1 MFDCVDGQFARYT
14 RQFST
19 LGAWLDATFD
29 RAKEYTVFAGLAVGS
44 TTAVAGSAV
53 HGGDVW
59 FLAVAAITAQTCR
72 HMIDFAYGAS
82 KRRKPPEPIP
92 VLPLDVP
99 VDSALD
105 EPEPGQGR
113 RGGRSL
119 RSTAGELLRRSNK
132 VRAIY
137 WFKKIIVLP
146 IGERFAL
153 IGLTAA
159 LFNARVTFIALL
171 SWGAV
176 AGAYTICGRAL
187 RSLTQPRSVAS

>member
-1 MFDCVDGQFARYT
+1 MV
-14 RQFST
+14 
-19 LGAWLDATFD
+19 
-29 RAKEYTVFAGLAVGS
+29 
-44 TTAVAGSAV
+44 
-53 HGGDVW
+53 
-59 FLAVAAITAQTCR
+59 
-72 HMIDFAYGAS
+72 DFAYGAA

-105 EPEPGQGR
+105 EPEPSRDAQRRQG
-113 RGGRSL
+113 L
-119 RSTAGELLRRSNK
+119 RSMAGALLRRSNM
-132 VRAIY
+132 VRTIY

-176 AGAYTICGRAL
+176 AAAYTIGGRAL
-187 RSLTQPRSVAS
+187 RSLTQPRSVES